1 MKRAIGKKEL
11 MNMVPLS
18 WSTIGRLE
26 AAGKFPKRWYIT
38 DRRCA
43 WNGDEIERW
52 LDERQA
58 NSPAEFAGKKPPLE
72 QRVYRPVSK
81 EP

>member
-43 WNGDEIERW
+43 WTGDEIERW